1 MSSFGYD
8 PRRLRSLKPACA
20 LVDTGRR
27 VGTGFLID
35 GGRLLTCSHVMDSAE
50 KAQCRF
56 GDDRSK
62 LLEFRVVAR
71 YDDVDS
77 AVLEATDV
85 DALAH
90 VAAPNVKPTSGSLD
104 DWWGWGFPAVVD
116 GQGLP
121 LWGQIG
127 DEDAVGPDGRHSIQ
141 LFAAN
146 LVGEDAQL
154 GGLSGSPV
162 LIRDNVFGMIYRVLG
177 GGSSGQQA
185 RFGMVY
191 AIPIGPAH
199 PAFGGAR
206 SSALPKAHGAAPA
219 EPTEL
224 EWEQLRLFALLKMA
238 SSVDGVRKVLAQW
251 QSKNAVPM
259 PANVPDL
266 AAERLIAMGSPS
278 AALEVLGNHPTR
290 PRAIQ
295 MSAVALSLLGKA
307 DEGRALI
314 ATLPTSAE
322 SGGIVGG
329 IYKRKYLETGNRV
342 WLQASYNEYERTY
355 EAHPDPYPGINAAAT
370 ALWLG
375 KQDLSRARAQEV
387 RTLLENK
394 PETKRDHWN
403 WATLGEAAMLS
414 GDMNTALG
422 FYEKAAA
429 VEPSHGRDIAVM
441 RRQVRL
447 NSRALNASADPLEAV
462 LSVGG
467 VACFTG
473 HRLDEP
479 GRQSPRFPRD
489 RVHRVAERIKKALD
503 DANVRFGFSSAADG
517 GDILFVEQ
525 LLARGGE
532 PTVILPFPAEDFA
545 ETSVDKEWR
554 SRFHSVLS
562 RLPAG
567 SIHVIESRKPTESDL
582 ENVAYAQC
590 NERIQEAAI
599 EAGRIYD
606 EPPRLIAVLS
616 KSSERVEVGGSADAV
631 RRWKEQLNGEV
642 VLIDPLD

>member
-8 PRRLRSLKPACA
+8 PRRLKGLKPACA
-20 LVDTGRR
+20 LVETARH
-27 VGTGFLID
+27 VGTGFLIG
-35 GGRLLTCSHVMDSAE
+35 GGRLLTCAHVVDGAE
-50 KAQCRF
+50 KATCRF

-62 LLEFRVVAR
+62 LIEFRVVDR
-71 YDDVDS
+71 YDAIDS
-77 AVLEATDV
+77 AVLVATDAASLAGV
-85 DALAH
+85 AVPNAAL
-90 VAAPNVKPTSGSLD
+90 VAESLD
-104 DWWGWGFPAVVD
+104 DWWGWGFPAVFE

-121 LWGQIG
+121 LWGQIA
-127 DEDAVGPDGRHSIQ
+127 DADVIGPDGRHSIQ

-162 LIRDNVFGMIYRVLG
+162 LIRDKVVGMIYRVFG
-177 GGSSGQQA
+177 DRKTGQQA
-185 RFGMVY
+185 YSGMVY

-199 PAFGGAR
+199 PAFGGVQP
-206 SSALPKAHGAAPA
+206 SATSTAPGAALS
-219 EPTEL
+219 EPTEQ
-224 EWEQLRLFALLKMA
+224 EWEQLRLFELLKKA
-238 SSVDGVRKVLAQW
+238 SSVDGVRKIVGKW
-251 QSKNAVPM
+251 QSNSAVPM

-278 AALEVLGNHPTR
+278 AALEVLGTHPTR
-290 PRAIQ
+290 PRAVQ
-295 MSAVALSLLGKA
+295 MSAVALSLLGKD

-329 IYKRKYLETGNRV
+329 IYKRKYLETGSRA
-342 WLQASYNEYERTY
+342 WLQASFNEYERTY

-375 KQDLSRARAQEV
+375 KQDISRTRATEV
-387 RTLLENK
+387 RKLIEGK
-394 PETKRDHWN
+394 PENNRDHWS

-414 GDMNTALG
+414 GDMNSALG

-441 RRQVRL
+441 RRQARL
-447 NSRALNASADPLEAV
+447 NSRALKAPADPFEAV

-473 HRLDEP
+473 HRVDP
-479 GRQSPRFPRD
+479 PDRQAPRFPRD
-489 RVHRVAERIKKALD
+489 RVPFVAEQIKKALE

-517 GDILFVEQ
+517 GDILFIEQ

-532 PTVILPFPAEDFA
+532 PTVFLPFPAEEFV
-545 ETSVDKEWR
+545 ETSVDTEWR
-554 SRFHSVLS
+554 GRFHSLLR
-562 RLPAG
+562 RLPKG
-567 SIHVIESRKPTESDL
+567 SIYVLEAKKPTKSDL
-582 ENVAYAQC
+582 ENDVYARC
-590 NERIQEAAI
+590 NERIQDAAI

-606 EPPRLIAVLS
+606 EAPLLVAVLRLDTA
-616 KSSERVEVGGSADAV
+616 RVEIGGSADAV
-631 RRWKEQLNGEV
+631 RNWKERLNGQV